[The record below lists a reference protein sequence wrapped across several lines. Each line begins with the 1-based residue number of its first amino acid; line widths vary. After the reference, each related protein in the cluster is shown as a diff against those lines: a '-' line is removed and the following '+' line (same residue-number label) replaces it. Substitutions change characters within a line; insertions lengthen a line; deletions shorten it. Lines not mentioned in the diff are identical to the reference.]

1 MKISGCSAKGEDYLF
16 AKMSWVMS
24 SDSEAIVRR
33 SLVKLLVAGLKW
45 SQAEP
50 GAPDSLGLSNTQVRS
65 LLQMASKDLDWEVRE
80 IALQYWEIKLD
91 EILAK
96 STRYARLCCIFK
108 QNS

>member
-1 MKISGCSAKGEDYLF
+1 MKISGCSGKGEDYLF
-16 AKMSWVMS
+16 AKMSWVLS

-96 STRYARLCCIFK
+96 STRYARLCCISK